1 MNFDPAIAAQAAFQ
15 QVLASGVLGSDAD
28 SAVEAE
34 AIFSA
39 SAGADAKAA
48 FATLQKLG
56 QSRPDAR
63 AFQEFLIYIA
73 WQQVTEETIPLHFR
87 RGLDLCNHY
96 LARFGQTVERNDKGL
111 RQIRALRE
119 SFRGGLGLPED
130 DDHDH
135 EGEYDKDVVKGGD

>member
-15 QVLASGVLGSDAD
+15 QVLTSGVLGSDAD
-28 SAVEAE
+28 AAVEAE
-34 AIFSA
+34 ATFSA

-48 FATLQKLG
+48 YATLQELG
-56 QSRPDAR
+56 QSHPNAQ
-63 AFQEFLIYIA
+63 AFQEFLIYIT

-96 LARFGQTVERNDKGL
+96 MTRFGQIIERNDKGF
-111 RQIRALRE
+111 RQVRALRE
-119 SFRGGLGLPED
+119 SFRSGLGLTED
-130 DDHDH
+130 DDH

>member
-28 SAVEAE
+28 AAVEAE
-34 AIFSA
+34 ATFSA

-48 FATLQKLG
+48 YATLQELG
-56 QSRPDAR
+56 PSHPDAQ
-63 AFQEFLIYIA
+63 AFQEFLIYIT

-96 LARFGQTVERNDKGL
+96 LARFGQIAERKDKGP
-111 RQIRALRE
+111 RQVLALRE
-119 SFRGGLGLPED
+119 SFRGGLGLTED
-130 DDHDH
+130 DDH
-135 EGEYDKDVVKGGD
+135 EGEYDKDAVKGGD